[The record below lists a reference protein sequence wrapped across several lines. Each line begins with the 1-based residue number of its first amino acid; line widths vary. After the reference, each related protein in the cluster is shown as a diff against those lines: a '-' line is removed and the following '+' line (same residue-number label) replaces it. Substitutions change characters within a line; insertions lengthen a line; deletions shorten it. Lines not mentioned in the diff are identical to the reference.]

1 MFWILIFAVV
11 GLVFVVGISSRKR
24 ERLEEAVLP
33 EENLVVKSP
42 AFKQDSAIPKR
53 YTGYGEDVS
62 PALHLSDVDAAAVS
76 IAIIMDDLDHPMG
89 IFNHW
94 VIWNIPASLSEIPEK
109 IGRGAEVE
117 GITGAIQG
125 KSAYGGKHYYRGPK
139 PPMGSHRYRFQ
150 VFVLDK
156 KLVILKDSMKTDLM
170 KAMQDHILQY
180 GELIGFFEASSRS
193 K

>member
-1 MFWILIFAVV
+1 MFWILIFALVA
-11 GLVFVVGISSRKR
+11 LVFVVRVSARKR
-24 ERLEEAVLP
+24 ERLEEAILP
-33 EENLVVKSP
+33 EENLAVESP
-42 AFKQDSAIPKR
+42 AFERDGAIPKR

-62 PALHLSDVDAAAVS
+62 PALRLSEVDASAES

-94 VIWNIPASLSEIPEK
+94 VIWNIPSKFTEIPEG
-109 IGRGAEVE
+109 IERGAEVE

-150 VFVLDK
+150 VFVLDE
-156 KLVILKDSMKTDLM
+156 KLAIPMDSMKIDVM
-170 KAMQDHILQY
+170 NAMQDHIVKY